1 MIVKILRVGQIGTNC
16 YLMVDD
22 DAKVCAVIDP
32 GDSGAQI
39 AHVIDGEGWTPTA
52 IFLTHGH
59 FDHILGVTGL
69 QERWPELPVYCH
81 PSDWG
86 PNAATQ
92 EIWGMTVPTVRSFP
106 NIKEYQEGDTIEV
119 GNITVK
125 VIHTPGHTQ
134 GSVTLQAEDCLFTGD
149 TLFAG
154 SMGRT
159 DLAGGD
165 FNAIMRSLARLAKL
179 EGDYHVCPGHES
191 QSTLDRERKSNFC
204 VHQALDME

>member
-1 MIVKILRVGQIGTNC
+1 MIVKILQVGQIGTNC
-16 YLMVDD
+16 YLMIDD
-22 DAKVCAVIDP
+22 DAKICAVIDP

-39 AHVIDGEGWTPTA
+39 AGIIDGEGWTPSA

-59 FDHILGVTGL
+59 FDHILGVPAL
-69 QERWPELPVYCH
+69 LERWPGLPVYCH

-86 PNAATQ
+86 PNTATQ
-92 EIWGMTVPTVRSFP
+92 QIWGMTVPTVRSFP
-106 NIKEYQEGDTIEV
+106 NLKEYQEGDTVQV
-119 GNITVK
+119 GGITVK
-125 VIHTPGHTQ
+125 VIHTPGHTP

-165 FNAIMRSLARLAKL
+165 FNAIMHSLARLANL

-204 VHQALDME
+204 IGQALDMV